1 MATDMLKKFCYPRGF
16 YIYKI
21 VQLKVIDSIVLNIT
35 IPSDTWS
42 NEALFQIKQTDKLL
56 SEIMNKKTIDCKSQ
70 EDVTIDKNQALED
83 AAHQYSCMKVEEET
97 PYTDSLRKDTSKN
110 FKAGAEWQKEQS
122 ANDAL
127 PTEEE
132 IQKKANENAD
142 KYLKRFDTIAVFVG
156 YIDGYKQALKD
167 LGYE

>member
-56 SEIMNKKTIDCKSQ
+56 SEIMNKKTIECKSQ

-83 AAHQYSCMKVEEET
+83 AAEYNY
-97 PYTDSLRKDTSKN
+97 PTD
-110 FKAGAEWQKEQS
+110 
-122 ANDAL
+122 NDRDMMID
-127 PTEEE
+127 E
-132 IQKKANENAD
+132 ILED
-142 KYLKRFDTIAVFVG
+142 
-156 YIDGYKQALKD
+156 
-167 LGYE
+167 